1 MKKSNND
8 ALIGAIFNAK
18 RALENALRWNKD
30 PPVILMC
37 HDVQALIK
45 AAESQLVIIESA
57 EKTDPPS

>member
-30 PPVILMC
+30 PPVILLC

-45 AAESQLVIIESA
+45 AAESQLVIIETA